1 MTLDEVVEN
10 HVRFSLLVRRVTGMD
25 PAWDGP

>member
-1 MTLDEVVEN
+1 MTLDEVIEN
-10 HVRFSLLVRRVTGMD
+10 HVRFSSLVRRVTWMD